1 MVIKTSYY
9 VKDNL
14 LKSINKSVENKYL
27 ANIILSHKV
36 DYNEVIYEKR
46 YTSRLQKN
54 CYKMRMR
61 Q

>member
-14 LKSINKSVENKYL
+14 LKSINKSVEIKYL

-36 DYNEVIYEKR
+36 DYNEVNYEKR

-54 CYKMRMR
+54 NNKMCLR
-61 Q
+61 